1 MIDGALD
8 QKTIDGILSQVPSLE
23 GLFDRVLRLSPDFI
37 SIKFPSAS
45 MVPIAAVCLNDTLH
59 MLADLR
65 YGVLEAHYHGIWY
78 RRKGGI
84 DNERTAVWMERFY
97 TDDAAFRLY
106 AAAEHLAEAITGMME
121 LSEAD
126 LGAYRKNRTSR
137 QAVVGQY
144 LVHEQSNHALGQ
156 AVATLAKALDWKTAM
171 DYRADLVHEQPP
183 TIHGLGIVYKR
194 KTRWRIAS
202 DGKTEVL
209 IGGSDAPDFRT
220 DEIIKSMT
228 RALELL
234 IETFK
239 VCLAFYEDKLRQAGF
254 TWS

>member
-8 QKTIDGILSQVPSLE
+8 QITVDGILRQVPSLD

-37 SIKFPSAS
+37 SIKFPPAS
-45 MVPIAAVCLNDTLH
+45 LVPIAAVCLNDTLH
-59 MLADLR
+59 MLADVR
-65 YGVLEAHYHGIWY
+65 YALLEAHYHGIWY
-78 RRKGGI
+78 RKKGGI
-84 DNERTAVWMERFY
+84 NNERTAVWMERFY

-106 AAAEHLAEAITGMME
+106 AAGEHLAEAITCMME

-126 LGAYRKNRTSR
+126 LSAYRKNRTSR

-144 LVHEQSNHALGQ
+144 LVHEKSNHALGR
-156 AVATLAKALDWKTAM
+156 AVATLAEAPDWKRAM
-171 DYRADLVHEQPP
+171 EYRADLVHEQPP

-194 KTRWRIAS
+194 EKRWRLAS
-202 DGKTEVL
+202 DGKTEEL
-209 IGGSDAPDFRT
+209 IGGSDNPEFRT

-234 IETFK
+234 IDTFE
-239 VCLAFYEDKLRQAGF
+239 VSVAFYEDKLRQAGF

>member
-1 MIDGALD
+1 M
-8 QKTIDGILSQVPSLE
+8 TNGILDPQTLDEMLTRVPSLDE
-23 GLFDRVLRLSPDFI
+23 LSDRVLRLSPDFI

-59 MLADLR
+59 MLADVR
-65 YGVLEAHYHGIWY
+65 YALLEAHYHGIWY
-78 RRKGGI
+78 RRRGGI
-84 DNERTAVWMERFY
+84 NNERTAVWMERFY

-106 AAAEHLAEAITGMME
+106 AAGEHLAEAITGMME

-144 LVHEQSNHALGQ
+144 LVHEKSNHALGQ
-156 AVATLAKALDWKTAM
+156 TVATLAKAPEWKRAM

-183 TIHGLGIVYKR
+183 TIHGLGIAYKR
-194 KTRWRIAS
+194 KKRWRIAS
-202 DGKTEVL
+202 DGKSDDL
-209 IGGSDAPDFRT
+209 IGGSDTPDFRT

-228 RALELL
+228 RSLELL

-239 VCLAFYEDKLRQAGF
+239 VWLAFYEDKLRQAGF
-254 TWS
+254 TSS